1 MSHDKKPVGLAGNR
15 TPLKQCVETELQR
28 YFELLDGQ
36 KPCDL
41 YKMVIGETEL
51 ALLDM
56 VLRKTDGNQTRSAEY
71 LGISRGTLRKKLK
84 QYELG

>member
-1 MSHDKKPVGLAGNR
+1 MSRKKKAVGLAGNR
-15 TPLKQCVETELQR
+15 TPLKDCVEMELQR
-28 YFELLDGQ
+28 YFDLLDGQ
-36 KPCDL
+36 KPSEL

-56 VLRKTDGNQTRSAEY
+56 VLRKTDGNQTRSAQY

-84 QYELG
+84 QYELD

>member
-1 MSHDKKPVGLAGNR
+1 MPRNKKAKGLAGSR
-15 TPLKQCVETELQR
+15 TPLRDCVETELQR

-36 KPCDL
+36 KPSEL

-56 VLRKTDGNQTRSAEY
+56 VLRKTDGNQTRSAQY

-84 QYELG
+84 QYELD

>member
-1 MSHDKKPVGLAGNR
+1 MSRSKKTNGLAGNK
-15 TPLKQCVETELQR
+15 TPLKDCVEKELQR

-36 KPCDL
+36 KPSDL

-56 VLRKTDGNQTRSAEY
+56 VLRKTEGNQTRSAQY

-84 QYELG
+84 QYELD

>member
-1 MSHDKKPVGLAGNR
+1 MPRKKKPKGLAGNR
-15 TPLKQCVETELQR
+15 TPLKDCVETELQR

-36 KPCDL
+36 NPSEL

-56 VLRKTDGNQTRSAEY
+56 VMRKTDGNQTRSAQY

-84 QYELG
+84 QYELE

>member
-1 MSHDKKPVGLAGNR
+1 MSQSEPWHFDQNPS
-15 TPLKQCVETELQR
+15 E
-28 YFELLDGQ
+28 
-36 KPCDL
+36 L

-56 VLRKTDGNQTRSAEY
+56 LMRKTEGNQTRSAQY

-84 QYELG
+84 QHELE

>member
-1 MSHDKKPVGLAGNR
+1 MSRSKKTKGLAGKK
-15 TPLKQCVETELQR
+15 TPLQDCVEKELQR
-28 YFELLDGQ
+28 YFDLLDGQ
-36 KPCDL
+36 KPSDL

-56 VLRKTDGNQTRSAEY
+56 VLRKTEGNQTRSAQY

-84 QYELG
+84 QYELD